1 MTDVE
6 QIEAFRKALMQQAY
20 EDFLAWAWSKVELH
34 KEYHATGFLVSFE
47 DYITKT
53 YWGEIE

>member
-1 MTDVE
+1 MPDAE

-20 EDFLAWAWSKVELH
+20 EDFLAWARTKIEFYEEYDKTDFSMNFDDWVR
-34 KEYHATGFLVSFE
+34 KE
-47 DYITKT
+47 